1 MQHLTS
7 GNTQKRPE
15 NTEER
20 KRNLK
25 RARYP
30 NQQQQ
35 FILLLPCSGS
45 SLQTSSWVSMS
56 RTKTEQR
63 FTPRMK
69 CCSYLLPGSL
79 YWYRCCYLES
89 KTTTT
94 KTHCSIS
101 NSFKVFS
108 LLEKPHSFNSQ
119 KSSKNKKGNYVYT
132 PTDLILYQNLCLKN
146 SSCTKPSIH
155 IKMRMLE
162 KIVINA

>member
-1 MQHLTS
+1 MESEKGKIPKPAATIHS
-7 GNTQKRPE
+7 AAAVF
-15 NTEER
+15 R
-20 KRNLK
+20 KLS
-25 RARYP
+25 P
-30 NQQQQ
+30 NK
-35 FILLLPCSGS
+35 L
-45 SLQTSSWVSMS
+45 WVSMS

-79 YWYRCCYLES
+79 YWYRCCYLEI